1 MKVWILGAG
10 GQVGRALVDFCQ
22 AENIRFVAATHAE
35 ADITNLEQLQRAADK
50 IAPTHILNAAAFTD
64 VDGAETQFERAHA
77 VNALGPEHIGIVAAE
92 RDIHVVHLSTDYVFD
107 GLKET
112 PYVEEDPTSPLGV
125 YGKTKREGEERLFEQ
140 LPTACIIR
148 TSWVFGIL
156 GKNFISYALSIL
168 QNKERIEAVDDQQN
182 RPTYNRDLA
191 RAMLDLSSHSGLF
204 HFANHGVVSRYQI
217 VLDFQ
222 AEAHKRGI
230 PIRCKEIVPV
240 LSTAFPAKSPR
251 PLRSILST
259 AKIERVLGRKPRL
272 WETVLGEYLN
282 HVKAS
287 V

>member
-22 AENIRFVAATHAE
+22 AENIRFVASTHAE
-35 ADITNLEQLQRAADK
+35 ADITNLEELQRAADK

-77 VNALGPEHIGIVAAE
+77 VNALGPEHIGLVAAE

-125 YGKTKREGEERLFEQ
+125 YGKTKQEGEERLFEQ

-222 AEAHKRGI
+222 AEAHERGI

-272 WETVLGEYLN
+272 WETVLGEYLD